1 MADRLCAAP
10 LAELMVLGELAQAA
24 AEGRSEV
31 ALDELGWL
39 FPARFAQIVSGRL
52 QRPAQAGSRDRRR
65 AVEAAL

>member
-1 MADRLCAAP
+1 
-10 LAELMVLGELAQAA
+10 MVLGELAQAA